1 VTESAPLAAHLR
13 ARKAIGLGTAPIGG
27 LYAPVDDE
35 TAWATLD
42 RAWELGIRTF
52 DTAPLYGSGLAERRL
67 GVFLQDKRRDA
78 FVLST
83 KVGRLLRPDA
93 TGWEGA
99 YFDFSFDGALRSLAE
114 SLDRLGLDRVDVA
127 LVHDPDD
134 HYEEARHGAFRALTR
149 LRDEGAVRAV
159 GVGMNQTPLLA
170 RFAREADPDCFLV
183 AGRYTLL
190 DRSAPQELLPLCEER
205 GIDVIAA
212 GVFNS
217 GVLADGSTF
226 DYRTASPAIVARV
239 DWLRETCARY
249 GVPLAAAAVQYPL
262 RHPAVKTVV
271 VGCRTPAEVEE
282 DVRLSVLD
290 IPETLWEEIE

>member
-1 VTESAPLAAHLR
+1 LPLISEP
-13 ARKAIGLGTAPIGG
+13 RKAIGLGTAPIGG

-93 TGWEGA
+93 AGWEGA
-99 YFDFSFDGALRSLAE
+99 YLDFSFDGALRSLAE

-190 DRSAPQELLPLCEER
+190 DRSAPEELLPLCQER

-217 GVLADGSTF
+217 GVLAGGSTF
-226 DYRTASPAIVARV
+226 DYRTASTDIVARV

-282 DVRLSVLD
+282 DLGLSVVD
-290 IPETLWEEIE
+290 IPDALWEEIE

>member
-1 VTESAPLAAHLR
+1 LELGKV
-13 ARKAIGLGTAPIGG
+13 IGLGTAPIGG

-93 TGWEGA
+93 AGWDGA
-99 YFDFSFDGALRSLAE
+99 YFDFSYDGALRSVTE

-149 LRDEGAVRAV
+149 LRNEGAVRAV

-190 DRSAPQELLPLCEER
+190 DRSAPEELLPLCEER

-217 GVLADGSTF
+217 GVLAGGSTF
-226 DYRTASPAIVARV
+226 DYRTASPEIVERV
-239 DWLRETCARY
+239 GRLRETCGRS

-282 DVRLSVLD
+282 DLRLSVLD

>member
-1 VTESAPLAAHLR
+1 M
-13 ARKAIGLGTAPIGG
+13 IGLGTAPIGG

-67 GVFLQDKRRDA
+67 GAFLQGKQRDA

-93 TGWEGA
+93 SGWEGA
-99 YFDFSFDGALRSLAE
+99 HFDFSHDGALRSLAE

-134 HYEEARHGAFRALTR
+134 HYEEAMNGALRALTR
-149 LRDEGAVRAV
+149 LRNEGVVRAV
-159 GVGMNQTPLLA
+159 GIGMNQTALLA
-170 RFAREADPDCFLV
+170 RFAREADLDCFLV

-190 DRSAPQELLPLCEER
+190 DRSASEELLPLCDER

-217 GVLADGSTF
+217 GVLAGGTTF
-226 DYRTASPAIVARV
+226 DYDTASRDIVERV
-239 DWLRETCARY
+239 ERLRETCARF

-262 RHPAVKTVV
+262 RHPAVKTIV

-282 DVRLSVLD
+282 DLRLSVLD
-290 IPETLWEEIE
+290 IPDALWEEIE

>member
-1 VTESAPLAAHLR
+1 LPLISEP
-13 ARKAIGLGTAPIGG
+13 RKAIGLGTAPIGG

-93 TGWEGA
+93 AGWEGA

-190 DRSAPQELLPLCEER
+190 DRSAPEELLPLCQER

-217 GVLADGSTF
+217 GVLAGGSTF
-226 DYRTASPAIVARV
+226 DYRTASTDIVARV

-282 DVRLSVLD
+282 DLGLSVVD
-290 IPETLWEEIE
+290 IPDALWEEIE

>member
-1 VTESAPLAAHLR
+1 M
-13 ARKAIGLGTAPIGG
+13 IGLGTAPIGG
-27 LYAPVDDE
+27 LYAPVNDE
-35 TAWATLD
+35 TARATLD

-52 DTAPLYGSGLAERRL
+52 DTAPLYGSGLAERRV
-67 GVFLQDKRRDA
+67 GAFLQGKQREE

-83 KVGRLLRPDA
+83 KVGRLLRPGA
-93 TGWEGA
+93 SGWEGA
-99 YFDFSFDGALRSLAE
+99 YFDFSYDGALRSLAE

-134 HYEEARHGAFRALTR
+134 HYQEALDGAFRALTR
-149 LRDEGAVRAV
+149 LRDERAVRAV
-159 GVGMNQTPLLA
+159 GIGMNQIPLLA

-190 DRSAPQELLPLCEER
+190 DRSAKEELLPLCEER

-217 GVLADGSTF
+217 GVLVGGSTF
-226 DYRTASPAIVARV
+226 DYDTASSEIVERV
-239 DWLRETCARY
+239 EQLRETCARY
-249 GVPLAAAAVQYPL
+249 EVPLAAAAVQYPL
-262 RHPAVKTVV
+262 RHPAVKTIV

-282 DVRLSVLD
+282 DLRLSVLD
-290 IPETLWEEIE
+290 IPEAFWDEIE

>member
-1 VTESAPLAAHLR
+1 
-13 ARKAIGLGTAPIGG
+13 
-27 LYAPVDDE
+27 
-35 TAWATLD
+35 
-42 RAWELGIRTF
+42 
-52 DTAPLYGSGLAERRL
+52 LYGSGLAERRL
-67 GVFLQDKRRDA
+67 GAFLQDKRRDA
-78 FVLST
+78 FVVST
-83 KVGRLLRPDA
+83 KVGRLLQPDA
-93 TGWEGA
+93 TGWDGA
-99 YFDFSFDGALRSLAE
+99 YFDFSYDGALRSLAE

-149 LRDEGAVRAV
+149 LRDEGALRAV

-190 DRSAPQELLPLCEER
+190 DRSAPEELLPLCEER

-212 GVFNS
+212 GIFNS
-217 GVLADGSTF
+217 GVLAGGSTF
-226 DYRTASPAIVARV
+226 DYRAASPEIVERV
-239 DWLRETCARY
+239 DWLRETCARH

-282 DVRLSVLD
+282 DLRLSVLD